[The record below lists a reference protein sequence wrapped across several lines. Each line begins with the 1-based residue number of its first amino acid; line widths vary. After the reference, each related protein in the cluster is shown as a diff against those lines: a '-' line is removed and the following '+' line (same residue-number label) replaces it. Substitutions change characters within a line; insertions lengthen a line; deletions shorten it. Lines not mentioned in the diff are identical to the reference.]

1 MIPPTHV
8 HTHAHTQAMTMLEAT
23 AEANNRNAL
32 DLALASYKGV
42 MNAALGLSGP
52 GTTVST
58 SFSSSPFYK
67 ETALYE
73 RHNEA
78 VQAACKI
85 FDSVATMGAESAIEK
100 IKETLMEK
108 VRTHAHTHTHTHAHM
123 QYPMLVCST

>member
-1 MIPPTHV
+1 
-8 HTHAHTQAMTMLEAT
+8 MTMLEAT

-58 SFSSSPFYK
+58 SFSAPFYK
-67 ETALYE
+67 EAALYE

-108 VRTHAHTHTHTHAHM
+108 VRTHICTHPCSNY
-123 QYPMLVCST
+123 YPMLVRM